1 MTMSV
6 RVYVLT
12 PFVWKIM
19 TGKGLLPFHCRNC
32 LSVFKVGDVVV
43 SRHST
48 NKTFR
53 YCRECAIKL
62 RLI

>member
-1 MTMSV
+1 MTAK
-6 RVYVLT
+6 VYVLT
-12 PFVWKIM
+12 PFLWKIFV
-19 TGKGLLPFHCRNC
+19 GKRLLPFHCRNC
-32 LSVFKVGDVVV
+32 GKLFQIGDVIV

-53 YCRECAIKL
+53 YCRKCAIKL